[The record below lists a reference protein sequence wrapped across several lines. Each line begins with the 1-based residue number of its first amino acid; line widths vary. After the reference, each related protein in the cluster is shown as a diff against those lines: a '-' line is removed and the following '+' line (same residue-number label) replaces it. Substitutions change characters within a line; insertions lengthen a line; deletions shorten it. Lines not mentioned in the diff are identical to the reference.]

1 VAANSVPAP
10 WNTQGAKVSGEFAD
24 VMPFQAAKTTG
35 EGMPQ
40 FQTTLNQR
48 AEQLISSVKRDRG
61 MF

>member
-1 VAANSVPAP
+1 
-10 WNTQGAKVSGEFAD
+10 
-24 VMPFQAAKTTG
+24 MPFQAAKTTG